1 MKRQRIVIPILLCA
15 IAAICNAQV
24 TVESR
29 IDAVQMWI
37 GEQTQMVVTATV
49 GENDRVEFP
58 SFEPQQMMVPGV
70 EVLRQQDSDSS
81 AVTSG
86 MRKRCRHYTLTSF
99 DGNLYYLPPLT
110 VKVNGKPYK
119 TQKLALKVVEIE
131 VDTTQ
136 MNKFCPPKD
145 VQENPFL
152 WADWELPFWLSLA
165 MLFLALIT
173 AYLYWRLRT
182 GKPVIVKMTMVKRL
196 LPHQKAMKAIETIKE
211 DHLTSS
217 ENSKEYYTRLTET
230 LRKYIYERYGFNA
243 MEMTSGE
250 IIQRLTEA
258 EDSQG
263 VEELR
268 ELFTTADLVKFAK
281 YSTLINENDRNLI
294 SAIDFINAT
303 KLETLPQKEEKPQL
317 SAEEQ
322 KDLKERKALK
332 WTICILVVSIAS
344 LLTAICYLLNQNL

>member
-1 MKRQRIVIPILLCA
+1 
-15 IAAICNAQV
+15 
-24 TVESR
+24 
-29 IDAVQMWI
+29 
-37 GEQTQMVVTATV
+37 
-49 GENDRVEFP
+49 
-58 SFEPQQMMVPGV
+58 
-70 EVLRQQDSDSS
+70 
-81 AVTSG
+81 
-86 MRKRCRHYTLTSF
+86 
-99 DGNLYYLPPLT
+99 
-110 VKVNGKPYK
+110 
-119 TQKLALKVVEIE
+119 
-131 VDTTQ
+131 
-136 MNKFCPPKD
+136 
-145 VQENPFL
+145 
-152 WADWELPFWLSLA
+152 
-165 MLFLALIT
+165 
-173 AYLYWRLRT
+173 
-182 GKPVIVKMTMVKRL
+182 
-196 LPHQKAMKAIETIKE
+196 
-211 DHLTSS
+211 
-217 ENSKEYYTRLTET
+217 
-230 LRKYIYERYGFNA
+230 

-332 WTICILVVSIAS
+332 WTICILVVSIVS

>member
-1 MKRQRIVIPILLCA
+1 
-15 IAAICNAQV
+15 
-24 TVESR
+24 
-29 IDAVQMWI
+29 
-37 GEQTQMVVTATV
+37 
-49 GENDRVEFP
+49 
-58 SFEPQQMMVPGV
+58 
-70 EVLRQQDSDSS
+70 
-81 AVTSG
+81 
-86 MRKRCRHYTLTSF
+86 
-99 DGNLYYLPPLT
+99 
-110 VKVNGKPYK
+110 
-119 TQKLALKVVEIE
+119 
-131 VDTTQ
+131 
-136 MNKFCPPKD
+136 
-145 VQENPFL
+145 
-152 WADWELPFWLSLA
+152 
-165 MLFLALIT
+165 MLFLALIA

-182 GKPVIVKMTMVKRL
+182 RKPVIVKMTMVKRL

-211 DHLTSS
+211 DQLTSS

>member
-1 MKRQRIVIPILLCA
+1 
-15 IAAICNAQV
+15 
-24 TVESR
+24 
-29 IDAVQMWI
+29 
-37 GEQTQMVVTATV
+37 
-49 GENDRVEFP
+49 
-58 SFEPQQMMVPGV
+58 
-70 EVLRQQDSDSS
+70 
-81 AVTSG
+81 
-86 MRKRCRHYTLTSF
+86 
-99 DGNLYYLPPLT
+99 
-110 VKVNGKPYK
+110 
-119 TQKLALKVVEIE
+119 
-131 VDTTQ
+131 
-136 MNKFCPPKD
+136 
-145 VQENPFL
+145 
-152 WADWELPFWLSLA
+152 
-165 MLFLALIT
+165 
-173 AYLYWRLRT
+173 
-182 GKPVIVKMTMVKRL
+182 
-196 LPHQKAMKAIETIKE
+196 MKAIETIKE